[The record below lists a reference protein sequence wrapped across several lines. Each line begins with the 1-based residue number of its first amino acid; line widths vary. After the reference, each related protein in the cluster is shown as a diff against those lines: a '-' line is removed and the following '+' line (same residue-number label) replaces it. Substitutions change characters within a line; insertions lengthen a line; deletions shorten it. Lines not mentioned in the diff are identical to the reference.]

1 VEVILLVALRKWFI
15 SHDMTTNFNYPIV
28 EISSSS
34 EVLKSEDGEI
44 YNFLFSGGN
53 YSDSELCIPSEE
65 EGSNYYFYS
74 GDGQIS
80 AVEVKNSSI

>member
-1 VEVILLVALRKWFI
+1 
-15 SHDMTTNFNYPIV
+15 
-28 EISSSS
+28 
-34 EVLKSEDGEI
+34 
-44 YNFLFSGGN
+44 
-53 YSDSELCIPSEE
+53 LCIPSEE